1 VRGARY
7 YWPELSTGDV
17 MKLVKTEDA
26 ELRCEHTVRPGAP
39 ALLMLNSLGTSLEM
53 WDDQFEAL
61 SERYELIRFDAR
73 GHGKST
79 LGSHEELTM
88 EQLARDAVAVLDACG
103 VARAHLCGLS
113 IGGMVAMQIATLWPD
128 RVLKIALAS
137 TAPTMPPRD
146 MWQTRIDAVRAHG
159 MAPLIDAILGR
170 WFTLEFRTTQP
181 EAVQRIRMMLLE
193 TDPRGY
199 AALATAIRDMDQR
212 ESIRAIT
219 AKTLVMGGTRDPST
233 TPKDAELIA
242 SSIPDARLVMLEG
255 QHMVNIER
263 AAEFTATVLEFLA
276 A

>member
-1 VRGARY
+1 
-7 YWPELSTGDV
+7 

-39 ALLMLNSLGTSLEM
+39 ALLMLNSLGTSFEM
-53 WDDQFEAL
+53 WDDQAEAL

-79 LGSHEELTM
+79 LGSREELTM
-88 EQLARDAVAVLDACG
+88 EQLAGDALAILDACG

-113 IGGMVAMQIATLWPD
+113 IGGMIAMQIATQWPD

-137 TAPTMPPRD
+137 TAPHMPTRE
-146 MWQTRIDAVRAHG
+146 MWQTRIDTVRSQG
-159 MAPLIDAILGR
+159 MAPLVDGILGR
-170 WFTLEFRTTQP
+170 WFTPEFTAAQP
-181 EAVQRIRMMLLE
+181 QAVERIRAMLLE
-193 TDPRGY
+193 TNPKGY

-219 AKTLVMGGTRDPST
+219 ATTLVIGGAKDPST
-233 TPKDAELIA
+233 TPQHAELIA
-242 SSIPDARLVMLEG
+242 ASIPGSRLVMLDAA
-255 QHMVNIER
+255 HMANIER
-263 AAEFTATVLEFLA
+263 ATEFTGAVLEFLA